1 MRVLKFGGSS
11 LANAE
16 RFLDVAQIIT
26 TKSQSDAIAVVVSAP
41 QGITNHL
48 VHLADNI
55 GKKQAIEDGL
65 TKFQQ
70 ASTHITTALSEKVAG
85 FDGAKV
91 QAHVSDLVGQLD
103 RFLEGAHLLAYCPEH
118 INARIIS
125 LGERVS
131 VSLLDG
137 VLSAQG
143 QQVSVIAPEKFLY
156 TNSESLNAVANLA
169 KSKEQYGKH
178 YGELAGIGLMPG
190 FIGTS
195 VDGQLTTLGRNGS
208 DYSAAVLAVCAQADA
223 CEIWTDVS
231 GVYNADPR
239 SIPTATVLDYL
250 SYQEAMEL
258 SYFGAKVLHPK
269 TIGPLAQNHI
279 ECYIKN
285 TSNPEA
291 KGTLIGNERSKGE
304 SVKAISNLDD
314 LTMVN
319 VSGPGMKG
327 MVGMASRIFEAMSH
341 ANISTVMISQ
351 SSSEYCISFCVH
363 TKDAKRAKKSL
374 HQAFELELF
383 NGLLEPI
390 KLQNNLSIVSL
401 IGDGMQQ
408 QQGVAAKLFSSLA
421 QARVNVIAI
430 AQDSSERSIS
440 VVIEGRKATDAIK
453 VCHQNFFSHH
463 QSIDVFLVGCGVV
476 GSELIDQMARQQKA
490 LAKQNIDLTVYG
502 IANSK
507 GMLVKSGGID
517 LSQWQQSLND
527 DSGRIPLQVS
537 DVKDFVRANHLI
549 NPVLVDCT
557 SNEDLAMSYVE
568 YLEQG
573 FHVVTPNKKA
583 NTDSWQYYQ
592 ALRNAAQNTKRRFLY
607 ETTVGAGLPVIDTLQ
622 NLFRAGDELHQFQG
636 ILSGSL
642 SYIFGKL
649 DEGMSISQAT
659 AIAKEN
665 GFTEPDPRDDLSGMD
680 VARKLLILAREAG
693 LQLELSDIDIEP
705 VLPRDFYANGSVSE
719 FMKNLTKID
728 DYYAE
733 KVAQAKAEGKVLR
746 YIGNIVDGQCKVTI
760 EAVDGTH
767 PLNAIKDGENALAI
781 HSRYYQPIPFVLRGY
796 GAGAAVT
803 AAGVFGD
810 LLRTLAWEQVS

>member
-11 LANAE
+11 LANSQ
-16 RFLDVAQIIT
+16 RFLDVAKIVVE
-26 TKSQSDAIAVVVSAP
+26 KERDSAISVVVSAP

-48 VHLADNI
+48 VYLADNI
-55 GKKQAIEDGL
+55 GEKSAITEGLSQFSKASQTIINELDGL
-65 TKFQQ
+65 VG
-70 ASTHITTALSEKVAG
+70 S
-85 FDGAKV
+85 FDGA
-91 QAHVSDLVGQLD
+91 HVNQQIAKLTAQLD
-103 RFLEGAHLLAYCPEH
+103 RYLEGAHLLAHCPEH

-131 VSLLDG
+131 VFILNAL
-137 VLSAQG
+137 LSAQG
-143 QQVSVIAPEKFLY
+143 HSVYLISPENFLF
-156 TNSESLNAVANLA
+156 TNNVSLNAVADLA
-169 KSKEQYGKH
+169 KSKSEYEKH
-178 YGELAGIGLMPG
+178 YGDAKGIGLMPG

-195 VDGQLTTLGRNGS
+195 VEGQLTTLGRNGS
-208 DYSAAVLAVCAQADA
+208 DYSAAVLAVCAQAQA
-223 CEIWTDVS
+223 CEIWTDVN

-239 SIPTATVLDYL
+239 SIPAATVLDYL

-269 TIGPLAQNHI
+269 TIGPLAQNQI

-285 TSNPEA
+285 TSQPQA
-291 KGTLIGNERSKGE
+291 KGTLIGNERSQGE

-314 LTMVN
+314 LTMIN

-327 MVGMASRIFEAMSH
+327 MVGMASRVFAAISQ
-341 ANISTVMISQ
+341 ANISTVMITQ

-363 TKDAKRAKKSL
+363 TKDAKLAKKCL
-374 HQAFELELF
+374 QQAFELELF
-383 NGLLEPI
+383 NGLLKPI
-390 KLQNNLSIVSL
+390 ELQQNLSIISL
-401 IGDGMQQ
+401 VGDGMRQ
-408 QQGVAAKLFSSLA
+408 QQGVAAKLFSSLT

-440 VVIEGRKATDAIK
+440 VVIEERKATDAIK

-476 GSELIDQMARQQKA
+476 GSELIEQIARQQKV
-490 LAKQNIDLTVYG
+490 LAEQNIDLTVYG

-507 GMLVKSGGID
+507 GMSVQKGGID
-517 LSQWQQSLND
+517 LANWQAFVAQPDNKIALEVD
-527 DSGRIPLQVS
+527 V
-537 DVKDFVRANHLI
+537 VKDFVRENHLI
-549 NPVLVDCT
+549 NPVFVDCT
-557 SNEDLAMSYVE
+557 SNPELAMSYVE

-583 NTDSWQYYQ
+583 NTESWEYYQ
-592 ALRNAAQNTKRRFLY
+592 ALRNAAQVTKRRFLY

-622 NLFRAGDELHQFQG
+622 NLFRAGDQLHCFQG
-636 ILSGSL
+636 VLSGSL

-649 DEGMSISQAT
+649 DEGDSISQAT
-659 AIAKEN
+659 RIAKEN

-693 LQLELSDIDIEP
+693 LNLELDDIEVEP
-705 VLPRDFYANGSVSE
+705 VLPSDFDSSGSITD
-719 FMKNLTKID
+719 FMSNLSSID
-728 DYYAE
+728 EYYAQR
-733 KVAQAKAEGKVLR
+733 VASAKAEGKVLR
-746 YIGNIVDGQCKVTI
+746 YVGNIAEGKCKVSI
-760 EAVDGTH
+760 EAVGPEH
-767 PLNAIKDGENALAI
+767 PLYAIKDGENALAI

-810 LLRTLAWEQVS
+810 LLRTLAWEQIS